1 MEAAG
6 DRETWLRPGLVLAAT
21 AAAIYAADQ
30 FTKALVVASV
40 PLGARIDVL
49 GDLVQ
54 LWHVRNTGAAFSL
67 FPGAS
72 WLFLPVTAG
81 AVLMIAWFF
90 RAFRGRT
97 VWLYVVLGAILGG
110 AFGNLTDRIR
120 SGYVVDFVSVGL
132 GDLRWPTFNVA
143 DSSLVVG
150 IGLLVLYLTFV
161 DGRAERATR

>member
-6 DRETWLRPGLVLAAT
+6 DRETWLRPGLVLGAT

-40 PLGARIDVL
+40 PLGARIEVL

-72 WLFLPVTAG
+72 WLFFTVTAG
-81 AVLMIAWFF
+81 AVVMIAWFF

-110 AFGNLTDRIR
+110 AVGNLTDRIR